1 MLAGGV
7 LPPLSPDGREIP
19 RRHRL
24 GPSRERT
31 MDRARI
37 PARGCGGM
45 ARSPRYVRSQR
56 GCTNCVAGPAG
67 SPRRIPAKIQN
78 LGFMR
83 DSSVSRPGKR
93 LRGFSRGTTSRLRAF
108 RGSTGVGWV
117 PCASMKCVPIPLT
130 RSTGCVR
137 RWTRWGDAPSRITR
151 LVSHRQGRTAGNR
164 GWSKS
169 FPFRF
174 PENGVSSPP
183 TRPCLLL

>member
-45 ARSPRYVRSQR
+45 ARSPRYNRSQQ
-56 GCTNCVAGPAG
+56 VARIVSPGPPAHLG
-67 SPRRIPAKIQN
+67 ESRRRSKTLVLCGTLQS
-78 LGFMR
+78 R
-83 DSSVSRPGKR
+83 DPG
-93 LRGFSRGTTSRLRAF
+93 RGFAVSQGARLHDCVHSAARRGWAR
-108 RGSTGVGWV
+108 V